1 MSINMA
7 EFHQVFFEES
17 HEHLE
22 NMEQLLL
29 ALDLASPDPEE
40 LNTIFR
46 AAHSIKG
53 GSGIFGFTALTSV
66 THVMENLLDM
76 TRKGNFQLT
85 SSIIDLLLST
95 VDTLSHILSLYR
107 EEEQIDWQEV
117 EYSKSQLVAALNGE
131 SFSSSVA
138 VQNGTDIANTP
149 VTPTLNAEP
158 SALVETEDE
167 LGFGFFEDE
176 MARDIAIEG
185 EDFGFFEE
193 AYQAEEISAQSVI
206 NDVSNT
212 EKAAE
217 PFDFTSDDELGFGFF
232 EALTP
237 ESFANEIEL
246 LSSKPVAPKVVK
258 PTTVAN
264 QAEVNAD
271 SSQAKHGIFKEK
283 ESVTDAKVSP
293 AVPHSNATNS
303 NAALSSS
310 AIPKNT
316 PSEVKAAAKKP
327 TASGQDATLRVETS
341 KIDTLVNLAGELVI
355 TQSMLTLIGNEM
367 TGDLGERLKTALN
380 ELERNTREMQEAV
393 MSVRMLPVSFVFNRF
408 NRLVRDLSEQ
418 LGKNVNLV
426 IEGGN
431 TEIDKGMIEKL
442 VDPLTHLV
450 RNSLDHGI
458 EKPDKRLAAGK
469 SEVGVLSLKA
479 SQRGAILL
487 SLCMI
492 MAQV

>member
-66 THVMENLLDM
+66 THVMENLLDK

-138 VQNGTDIANTP
+138 VRNGTDAANAP
-149 VTPTLNAEP
+149 IFPIIQAE
-158 SALVETEDE
+158 SVEKVEDQ
-167 LGFGFFEDE
+167 GFGFFEDE

-271 SSQAKHGIFKEK
+271 SSQAKHRIFKEK
-283 ESVTDAKVSP
+283 ESVTDAKVSPAVSVPASVSVNPSSP

-316 PSEVKAAAKKP
+316 PPEVKAAAKKP
-327 TASGQDATLRVETS
+327 AASAQDATLRVETS

-380 ELERNTREMQEAV
+380 
-393 MSVRMLPVSFVFNRF
+393 
-408 NRLVRDLSEQ
+408 
-418 LGKNVNLV
+418 
-426 IEGGN
+426 
-431 TEIDKGMIEKL
+431 
-442 VDPLTHLV
+442 
-450 RNSLDHGI
+450 
-458 EKPDKRLAAGK
+458 
-469 SEVGVLSLKA
+469 
-479 SQRGAILL
+479 
-487 SLCMI
+487 
-492 MAQV
+492 